1 MASALKQKSTCFS
14 DIIRKTKKDFEKVLM
29 KDIKI
34 FQKEKKTKSKNMV
47 VNDTKNFLKEKK
59 VKGISM
65 YVHAMK
71 TTLKMRNKG
80 YLNTKK

>member
-1 MASALKQKSTCFS
+1 
-14 DIIRKTKKDFEKVLM
+14 M
-29 KDIKI
+29 KGIKI

-47 VNDTKNFLKEKK
+47 VNDTKNFLKKKK

-71 TTLKMRNKG
+71 ITLKMRNKG

>member
-1 MASALKQKSTCFS
+1 
-14 DIIRKTKKDFEKVLM
+14 M
-29 KDIKI
+29 KGIKI
-34 FQKEKKTKSKNMV
+34 FQKAKKTKSKNMV

-71 TTLKMRNKG
+71 ITLKMRNKG

>member
-1 MASALKQKSTCFS
+1 MVSALKQKSTCFS
-14 DIIRKTKKDFEKVLM
+14 DIIGKTKKDFEKVL
-29 KDIKI
+29 KKGIKI
-34 FQKEKKTKSKNMV
+34 FQEKKTKSKNMV
-47 VNDTKNFLKEKK
+47 VNDTKIFLKEKK

-71 TTLKMRNKG
+71 ITLKMRNKG

>member
-1 MASALKQKSTCFS
+1 
-14 DIIRKTKKDFEKVLM
+14 M
-29 KDIKI
+29 KGIKI
-34 FQKEKKTKSKNMV
+34 FQKEKKTKSKNTV

-71 TTLKMRNKG
+71 ITLKMRNKE

>member
-14 DIIRKTKKDFEKVLM
+14 DIIRKTTKDFEKVLM
-29 KDIKI
+29 KGIKI

-71 TTLKMRNKG
+71 ITLKMGNKG